1 MNTSFTDNLACNCQ
15 PWLTCEWSKGFVEQ
29 ISILP
34 KDNELRQE
42 FSQQFA
48 LQICDRDKQHIL
60 CCHGSER
67 ASQSELEE
75 FRLIKQGRAIPDQIA
90 KEGMILFHNCTYETD
105 IHAYSSV

>member
-1 MNTSFTDNLACNCQ
+1 MNISFTDNLACNCQ

-48 LQICDRDKQHIL
+48 LQICDRDKQHVL

-90 KEGMILFHNCTYETD
+90 KEGMILFPNCTLEID
-105 IHAYSSV
+105 IHVYSSL